1 MKTISISGR
10 YEEAANL
17 LQKGA
22 MTNKKTDI
30 VVDKIALQKSHESS
44 VKAGRD
50 EGRIC

>member
-10 YEEAANL
+10 YEEAAKL

-22 MTNKKTDI
+22 MTNKKTDV

-44 VKAGRD
+44 IKAGRD
-50 EGRIC
+50 EGRIY